1 MIVRRAGQPDHQE
14 VLLIVD
20 DEPGNIEL
28 LTAMLT
34 PDGFLFRTAASGS
47 EALASIAQ
55 HQPDLVLLDIMMP
68 DMDGHEVLRQIK
80 ADAAT
85 SNIPV
90 IMVTALDDRK
100 VRLSCLDVGAE
111 DFLTKPVD
119 PAELRA
125 RVRNLLRLKA
135 LSDHFDSYSKSLESE
150 VRVRTEALLA
160 SETALLGE
168 RDAAQR
174 YLDAAQVCLIALDL
188 AGRITLVNQYACSV
202 LGWSADELTGRDWF
216 DTCVPARIRAAI
228 LKRHREV
235 LEGDDSTGENEVLTK
250 SGEERLIE
258 WRNTPL
264 KDAFGDVIGLLSSG
278 TDITDRNLAA
288 QALRATEERTRFAL
302 EAAGIGTWDADFI
315 TGRVRRSR
323 IVETHYG
330 VQPEMF
336 RGTVDGLFDFI
347 HPADLES
354 VRAVN
359 DNAMRSGGDF
369 SVDYRTVRDDGA
381 VRWLSAI
388 GRVQLD
394 EQGSPLSGMG
404 ITQDIT
410 ERRALDAQYQQR
422 FKMEAVGRLASGVA
436 HDFNNLLTVITG
448 FAEFMASDPDLP
460 TQHAEDVGEI
470 IKAAERATGLT
481 RQLLAF
487 SRQQV
492 LHTVPVDVNGIV
504 TGMAAMLA
512 RLIGANVKIN
522 LALAPDIA
530 PALAD
535 PGQLEQV
542 VMNLAVNARDSMPEG
557 GTILIETSEAE
568 LENSPFHEDQIVS
581 GRYIMIA
588 VTDTGTGISKEVQS
602 RLFEPFFTTKDPGQG
617 TGLGLSTTYGIV
629 QQSKGHIW
637 VYSEIGKGT
646 TFKVYLPYADAG
658 AAPAPIGPPP
668 KIPSAG
674 PVQTVLLV
682 EDEVGVRQLARRI
695 LEGGGYRVLE
705 AADGKAAEQLFE
717 RDGRDVNLVLTDV
730 MMPGCD
736 GPELIRRLQL
746 KTPSLRVLYM
756 SGYTAQT
763 IASRAGLDRGLPFV
777 EKPFT
782 SEMLLR
788 LVGEALN

>member
-1 MIVRRAGQPDHQE
+1 MIARRAGQPDHRQ

-20 DEPGNIEL
+20 DEPRNIEL
-28 LTAMLT
+28 LRAMLA
-34 PDGFLFRTAASGS
+34 PDGFRFRTAASGS

-100 VRLSCLDVGAE
+100 SRLSSLDAGAE

-119 PAELRA
+119 RAELRA

-135 LSDHFDSYSKSLESE
+135 LADHFDNYSKTLESE
-150 VRVRTEALLA
+150 VRVRTKALLA
-160 SETALLGE
+160 SETALLEE

-174 YLDAAQVCLIALDL
+174 YLDTAQVFLVALDL

-202 LGWSADELTGRDWF
+202 LGWSADELVGRDWF
-216 DTCVPARIRAAI
+216 DTCVPARIRAA
-228 LKRHREV
+228 LRKRHGKV
-235 LEGDDSTGENEVLTK
+235 LEGDDSASESEVLTK

-264 KDAFGDVIGLLSSG
+264 TDAFGHVNGLLSSG

-288 QALRATEERTRFAL
+288 RALRATEERTRFAL

-336 RGTVDGLFDFI
+336 RGTVDGLLDFI

-394 EQGSPLSGMG
+394 EQGSPLSVMG

-448 FAEFMASDPDLP
+448 FAEFIASDSDLP
-460 TQHAEDVGEI
+460 TQHAKDVGEI
-470 IKAAERATGLT
+470 IKAAERAIGLT

-492 LHTVPVDVNGIV
+492 LHTAPVDVNGMV

-535 PGQLEQV
+535 HGQLEQV
-542 VMNLAVNARDSMPEG
+542 VMNLAVNARDAMPEG

-568 LENSPFHEDQIVS
+568 LENSPFHEEQIVS

-617 TGLGLSTTYGIV
+617 TGLGLSMAYGIV
-629 QQSKGHIW
+629 KQSKGHIW

-682 EDEVGVRQLARRI
+682 EDEVGVRHLTRRI
-695 LEGGGYRVLE
+695 LEKGGYRVLE
-705 AADGKAAEQLFE
+705 ADGNTAEQLFE
-717 RDGRDVNLVLTDV
+717 RDGRDVDLVLSDV

-736 GPELIRRLQL
+736 GPELIRRLRV
-746 KTPSLRVLYM
+746 KSPSLRVLYM

-782 SEMLLR
+782 SELLLR